1 MKFINLER
9 IDAIKIQFKKPIF
22 EDDFPEKGMKA
33 WLTDIV
39 KNDKIE
45 CYELYFDFTDF
56 EKENLK
62 YFKSVYYDE
71 FGEPTLTAIEI
82 GNYNPKYKVYFGD
95 TKWDQYKLEVEINK
109 HLLLVD

>member
-39 KNDKIE
+39 KKDRTE

-56 EKENLK
+56 ENENLK
-62 YFKSVYYDE
+62 YFKAIYYDE
-71 FGEPTLTAIEI
+71 VGEPTLTAIESD
-82 GNYNPKYKVYFGD
+82 NYNQKYKVCFGD
-95 TKWDQYKLEVEINK
+95 IEWDQYKLEVEINK
-109 HLLLVD
+109 HLQIID